1 MSALTNA
8 CDANK
13 QVLCIDIAEGALL
26 GRQLVTISS
35 KDTKLDDLLVP
46 EGAEHR

>member
-13 QVLCIDIAEGALL
+13 QVLYIDIAEGALL

-35 KDTKLDDLLVP
+35 KDTKLDDQLVP